1 MSRRIRWIIIIAVLA
16 LSLFF
21 MLPLDKKIRLG
32 LDLQGGMHVVLG
44 VDTEAAVSTRLETM
58 AYQIRTE
65 LQKSS
70 VPFSYVQKSD
80 PYLINIGAAEG
91 TDRAALSEITR
102 SFGLSGG
109 DRNGDHFTYRLE
121 SSEVTKIRDN
131 AVLQALEVVRNRID
145 KFGVSEPLVQKQG
158 RDQIL
163 VQLPGIT
170 DPDRAINL
178 IGQTAQLKFYLV
190 DNTVTQ
196 EDIAAG
202 RIPYDC
208 IVLNMRETNRTTGE
222 VIRTTPIALKRDILL
237 TGENLADAGV
247 VFSGTGEAQVSFAFD
262 RAGTRLFADVT
273 TRNVGRLLAI
283 VLDDTVY
290 SAPNIQ
296 EPITGGQGVIT
307 GSFTPET
314 AADLSIVL
322 KAGSLPAPVSIFEN
336 RTVGPSLGQES
347 IDSGIKACILGLA
360 LIVIFMTIYYR
371 ISGMVANFGLIC
383 NFTVLLGTFC
393 LIGATMTLP
402 GIAGIILTLGIA
414 VDSNVLIFE
423 RVREEIRN
431 KRTVLNA
438 FEVGYQKAFATILDA
453 NLTSIIAALVLFQF
467 GTGPVKGFAV
477 TLLLGLIASMFTAV
491 FITRTIFM
499 EYIIRKDP
507 KTISI

>member
-1 MSRRIRWIIIIAVLA
+1 MNRKFRWLIIVIALA

-44 VDTEAAVSTRLETM
+44 VDTEAAVSTRIETM
-58 AYQIRTE
+58 VYQIRTE
-65 LQKSS
+65 LQKGGT
-70 VPFSYVQKSD
+70 PFAYVQKSE
-80 PYLINIGAAEG
+80 PYSINIG
-91 TDRAALSEITR
+91 LSPESDKAKINEVVR

-109 DRNGDHFTYRLE
+109 SQSGDVAVYTLE
-121 SSEVTKIRDN
+121 SSEITKIRDN

-163 VQLPGIT
+163 VQLPGVT

-190 DNTVTQ
+190 DSAVTQ
-196 EDIAAG
+196 EDILAG
-202 RIPYDC
+202 RIPFDC
-208 IVLNMRETNRTTGE
+208 IVLNLRETNRTTGE
-222 VIRTTPIALKRDILL
+222 LIRTIPVALKRDVLL

-262 RAGTRLFADVT
+262 RAGTRLFADIT
-273 TRNVGRLLAI
+273 TRNVGKQLAI

-314 AADLSIVL
+314 ASDLSIVL
-322 KAGSLPAPVSIFEN
+322 KAGSLPAPVTIYEN

-347 IDSGIKACILGLA
+347 IDSGVKACIVGLA
-360 LIVIFMTIYYR
+360 LIVVFMSIYYR
-371 ISGMVANFGLIC
+371 VSGLVANFGLIC
-383 NFTVLLGTFC
+383 NFTVLLGIFC
-393 LIGATMTLP
+393 LIGATLTLP

-423 RVREEIRN
+423 RVREEVRN
-431 KRTVLNA
+431 KRTV
-438 FEVGYQKAFATILDA
+438 
-453 NLTSIIAALVLFQF
+453 
-467 GTGPVKGFAV
+467 
-477 TLLLGLIASMFTAV
+477 
-491 FITRTIFM
+491 
-499 EYIIRKDP
+499 
-507 KTISI
+507 

>member
-1 MSRRIRWIIIIAVLA
+1 MNRKFRWLIIIAALA

-21 MLPLDKKIRLG
+21 MLPLNKKVRLG

-44 VDTEAAVSTRLETM
+44 VDTEAAVFSRLETM

-65 LQKSS
+65 LQKNA
-70 VPFSYVQKSD
+70 VPFSYVQKGE
-80 PYLINIGAAEG
+80 PYIINIGAAPDADKAKI
-91 TDRAALSEITR
+91 TDVTK
-102 SFGLSGG
+102 SFGLTGG
-109 DRNGDHFTYRLE
+109 DLNGDHYTFTLPGAE
-121 SSEVTKIRDN
+121 ITKIRDN

-158 RDQIL
+158 KDQIL
-163 VQLPGIT
+163 VQLPGVT

-190 DNTVTQ
+190 DSAVTQ

-202 RIPYDC
+202 RVPYDC
-208 IVLNMRETNRTTGE
+208 IVLDYRETNRTTGE
-222 VIRTTPIALKRDILL
+222 VIRTMPIALKRDILL

-262 RAGTRLFADVT
+262 RAGTRLFADIT
-273 TRNVGRLLAI
+273 TRNVGKQLAI
-283 VLDDTVY
+283 VLDETVY

-314 AADLSIVL
+314 ASDLSIVL
-322 KAGSLPAPVSIFEN
+322 KAGSLPAPVSIYEN

-347 IDSGIKACILGLA
+347 IDSGVKACIIGLA
-360 LIVIFMTIYYR
+360 LIVAFMLLYYR
-371 ISGMVANFGLIC
+371 LSGLVANFGLIC
-383 NFTVLLGTFC
+383 NFTVLLGIFC
-393 LIGATMTLP
+393 LIGATLTLP

-423 RVREEIRN
+423 RVREEVRN

-453 NLTSIIAALVLFQF
+453 NVTSIIAAVVLFQF
-467 GTGPVKGFAV
+467 GTGPVKGFAI